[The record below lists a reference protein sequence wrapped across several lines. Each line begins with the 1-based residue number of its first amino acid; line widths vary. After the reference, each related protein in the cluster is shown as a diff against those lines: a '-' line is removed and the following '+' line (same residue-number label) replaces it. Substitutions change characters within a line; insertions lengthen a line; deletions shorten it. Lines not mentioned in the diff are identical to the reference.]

1 MTFRDDVLAAAPA
14 FGHLTYRLDPPPDGV
29 STIDCSLFVVEAFKR
44 AGIPFARGVRVAEQ
58 LRQVSTPIAWDDV
71 RPGDLLFFENTYNA
85 GPPSVDGHIASH
97 VGISLGAGTQRMWDA
112 HERGGPDVAITD
124 ISTPYW
130 QEHLFEARRPP
141 QLLGDPAPAPDPQ
154 PTVGDPWRYFSA
166 DAITRTTSA
175 NIANVQRY
183 WPKIVEQ
190 LTHAGIADRATQIA
204 VLATIAVEVGA
215 RFEPIP
221 EYATGDAYEGR
232 ADLGNTQTGDG
243 RRFKGR
249 GFVQL
254 TGRSNYR
261 HYGRKVAELWNA
273 GDVDDLNLEAHP
285 DNALQED
292 VAAAVLAVYF
302 RDRGIPAMAARGDW
316 EAVRKAVN
324 GGLNGWPAFS
334 AAVMQLR
341 AVAVPDAP
349 PPATRTGPAEGHR
362 CAVRPRARRVDQ
374 TGRDA
379 QCLRH
384 PSSPSSS
391 PIRPP

>member
-1 MTFRDDVLAAAPA
+1 MTLRDDVLAAAPA
-14 FGHLTYRLDPPPDGV
+14 FGHLSYRLDPPPNIADG
-29 STIDCSLFVVEAFKR
+29 TIDCSLFVVEAFKR

-71 RPGDLLFFENTYNA
+71 RPGDLLFFENTYDA
-85 GPPSVDGHIASH
+85 GPPSADGHIASH

-141 QLLGDPAPAPDPQ
+141 QLQDESAPTPGPQ
-154 PTVGDPWRYFSA
+154 PAVGDPWRYFSA
-166 DAITRTTSA
+166 DAITRATSA

-183 WPKIVEQ
+183 WPKLVEQ

-204 VLATIAVEVGA
+204 ILATIAVEVGA

-232 ADLGNTQTGDG
+232 QDLGNTQPGDG

-273 GDVDDLNLEAHP
+273 GDADDLNLEAHP

-292 VAAAVLAVYF
+292 VAAAVMAVYF

-316 EAVRKAVN
+316 PAVRKAVN
-324 GGLNGWPAFS
+324 GGLNGYDRFAEVVT
-334 AAVMQLR
+334 ALR
-341 AVAVPDAP
+341 SMPDPGPTPTTPP
-349 PPATRTGPAEGHR
+349 PPAPDPKQAIRAEL
-362 CAVRPRARRVDQ
+362 AAIRAACDRLE
-374 TGRDA
+374 A
-379 QCLRH
+379 ALA
-384 PSSPSSS
+384 
-391 PIRPP
+391 